1 MESLSEFEMIARLF
15 APMAGEGAF
24 ELRDDAAVLAPNPG
38 RDLVLTKDMLIEGV
52 HFFADDPP
60 AALAHK
66 ALAANMSDLAAK
78 GARPRGFLLGLGR
91 SGKLD
96 AQWLTGFAQGLAA
109 ASGRFGCRLLGGDTV
124 KAAQLIL
131 SVTAFGEVPAG
142 RMVRRETG
150 KAGDLLFVTGTIGDA
165 ALGLKLRLE
174 PDAGWVRHLGVEHRA
189 ALLDRFLRPQPRLAL
204 APALIDHASAAMDIS
219 DGLVGDTAKLAPHLG
234 RIVDIPSI
242 PVSPTARAALA
253 LAPELL
259 DVALTG
265 GDDYE
270 ILCAVPPEHEKK
282 FAVHALQL
290 GVPVTRIGRLVAEEV
305 GTQWRDADG
314 RARHFLHGS
323 YTHF

>member
-24 ELRDDAAVLAPNPG
+24 ELRDDAAVLKPNPG
-38 RDLVLTKDMLIEGV
+38 RDLVITKDMLIEGV

-60 AALAHK
+60 ASLAHK
-66 ALAANMSDLAAK
+66 ALAVNMSDLAAK
-78 GARPRGFLLGLGR
+78 GARPRAFLLGLGR
-91 SGKLD
+91 AERFD
-96 AQWLTGFAQGLAA
+96 AEWLTGFAQGLAA

-124 KAAQLIL
+124 RAGQLIL
-131 SVTAFGEVPAG
+131 SVTAFGEVPSG
-142 RMVRRETG
+142 RMVRREAG
-150 KAGDLLFVTGTIGDA
+150 KAGDALFVTGTIGDA
-165 ALGLKLRLE
+165 ALGLKLRQE
-174 PDAGWVRHLGVEHRA
+174 PEAGWVQRLGVEHRA
-189 ALLDRFLRPQPRLAL
+189 SLVDHYLHPQPRLAL
-204 APALIDHASAAMDIS
+204 APALIDHARAAMDIS

-234 RIVDIPSI
+234 RIIDIPAI
-242 PVSPTARAALA
+242 PFSPAARAAIA

-270 ILCAVPPEHEKK
+270 ILCAVPPEADEK

-290 GVPVTRIGRLVAEEV
+290 GVPVTRIGRLVAAET
-305 GTQWRDADG
+305 GALWRDIDG
-314 RARHFLHGS
+314 RPRHFMHGS